1 MIQPLLGILKH
12 KNPTTSPAPLRLT
25 PCFRCGKDESMTAQE
40 ILAEIKPLGS
50 DSYRNVLF
58 NHGIPEPCYGV
69 KIEAL
74 KKIQKRVKMDYRLA
88 LDLYDTGVYD
98 AMYLAGLIADD
109 AKMTKKD
116 LQHWA
121 EKACAPLARSTVAWV
136 AACSP
141 HAVEMALKWIDSP
154 KELIAAA
161 GWSTLGS
168 FVAIKPDADLDLA
181 QLKALL
187 QRVQKTIHSAPNT
200 ARRQMNSFMIEVGT
214 YVKSLSEFA
223 VQTAKKI
230 GPVNVDVGNTSCQV
244 PFAPDQIQKAER
256 RGVIGKKRKTVKC

>member
-1 MIQPLLGILKH
+1 
-12 KNPTTSPAPLRLT
+12 
-25 PCFRCGKDESMTAQE
+25 MTAQE
-40 ILAEIKPLGS
+40 ILAEIKPLGR

-69 KIEAL
+69 KIDEL
-74 KKIQKRVKMDYRLA
+74 KKIQKRIKVDYRLA

-109 AKMTKKD
+109 AAMTKKD

-121 EKACAPLARSTVAWV
+121 EKACAPLARSAVAWV
-136 AACSP
+136 AAGSP

-154 KELIAAA
+154 NDLIAAA

-168 FVAIKPDADLDLA
+168 LVAIKPDADLDLA
-181 QLKALL
+181 QLKQLM
-187 QRVQKTIHSAPNT
+187 QRVEKTIHSAHNN
-200 ARRQMNSFMIEVGT
+200 ARRQMNSFVIEVGT
-214 YVKSLSEFA
+214 YVRPLTELA
-223 VQTAKKI
+223 ILTAERI

-244 PFAPDQIQKAER
+244 LFAPDCIRKAEK
-256 RGVIGKKRKTVKC
+256 RGAIGKKRKTVKC